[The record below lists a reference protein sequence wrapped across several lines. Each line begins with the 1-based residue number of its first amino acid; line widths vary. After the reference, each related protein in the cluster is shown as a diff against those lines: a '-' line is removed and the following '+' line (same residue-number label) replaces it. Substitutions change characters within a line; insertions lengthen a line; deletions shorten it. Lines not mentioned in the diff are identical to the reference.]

1 VLSRGNHAPL
11 AQHIDKRLLVRLA
24 HDALLRNLA
33 GLEVMQ
39 HMAERARRLD
49 VCDAMAA
56 RVLFD
61 DDAALEESRHVARRG
76 NGRDGV
82 GVVVDEENGV
92 AGLGLLEACEGC

>member
-1 VLSRGNHAPL
+1 VLSRGNHTAL

-24 HDALLRNLA
+24 HDALFRNLA

-39 HMAERARRLD
+39 HMAEGARRLD
-49 VCDAMAA
+49 VGDAMAA
-56 RVLFD
+56 RVLFH
-61 DDAALEESRHVARRG
+61 DDAALEERGHVARRG

-92 AGLGLLEACEGC
+92 ARLGLLETCGGC